1 MGHVKTVPRVKRM
14 YSKIIYDKFSDDKR
28 ICGRRHERDP
38 DIIVLECMFDY
49 NREELEQIKEDIEY
63 EKGREVEWGEV
74 PIGETI
80 EIHTS
85 IKRLTEMLSTLI
97 DEPIVILP

>member
-1 MGHVKTVPRVKRM
+1 M
-14 YSKIIYDKFSDDKR
+14 YSKIIYDKYSDDKR
-28 ICGRRHERDP
+28 ISGRRHERDP
-38 DIIVLECMFDY
+38 DTIVLECMFDY
-49 NREELEQIKEDIEY
+49 TREELDQIKRDMER

-85 IKRLTEMLSTLI
+85 MERIIEMLSTLI
-97 DEPIVILP
+97 DEPILIMPS